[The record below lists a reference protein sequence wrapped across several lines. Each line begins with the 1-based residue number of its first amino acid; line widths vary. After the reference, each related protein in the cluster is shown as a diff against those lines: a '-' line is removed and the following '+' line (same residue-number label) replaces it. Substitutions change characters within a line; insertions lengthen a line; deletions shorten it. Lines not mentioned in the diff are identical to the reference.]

1 MVVFEYT
8 KRIGI
13 AMRHKMH
20 HKFWFQ
26 NSPTK
31 SYFEAKRKFEAILN
45 VFIVDDFWN
54 NVLVTFKLRSNKFI
68 ICKRVS
74 GSIKMNSSLVFWH
87 IEMFLELA
95 LFDKLLLN
103 ELKLRSHDI

>member
-74 GSIKMNSSLVFWH
+74 GPIFFYKVVSSFVL
-87 IEMFLELA
+87 
-95 LFDKLLLN
+95 
-103 ELKLRSHDI
+103 